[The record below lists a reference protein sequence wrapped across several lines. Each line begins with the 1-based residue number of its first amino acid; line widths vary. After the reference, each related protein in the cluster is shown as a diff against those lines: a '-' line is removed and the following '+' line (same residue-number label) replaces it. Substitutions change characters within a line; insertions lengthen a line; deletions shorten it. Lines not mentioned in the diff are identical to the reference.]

1 MYMYYI
7 LLFERA
13 HIAHKQGWMKV
24 VENSA
29 HAYIQNKYITV
40 SMRYAYTKDEEEK
53 NERKTKELLYIRVE
67 KGFIYFE

>member
-1 MYMYYI
+1 
-7 LLFERA
+7 
-13 HIAHKQGWMKV
+13 MKV
-24 VENSA
+24 VENSTRI
-29 HAYIQNKYITV
+29 YIQNKYITV